1 MLNYYCLSKKER
13 KKYVTGS
20 FNKNA
25 TFTKN
30 YFLKNFTSY
39 LCQTIIFCKKKKKRK
54 NVSQVLFSNQVTFM
68 KN

>member
-1 MLNYYCLSKKER
+1 MSNYYCRSKKER
-13 KKYVTGS
+13 KKYVTDS

-30 YFLKNFTSY
+30 YILKNFTSVKP
-39 LCQTIIFCKKKKKRK
+39 LFSVKKEKRR